1 MISKNVL
8 IFIIFISILCIT
20 IGLTLNI
27 NSYLQQP
34 RETII
39 YRYIPRTFQQEQDE
53 PVYVSDIFESMFT
66 QDSPWVRSINSIDN
80 RRQEAINK
88 YFISQY

>member
-1 MISKNVL
+1 MVSKNIL
-8 IFIIFISILCIT
+8 IIIIFVSILFIT

-27 NSYLQQP
+27 NSYLQHP
-34 RETII
+34 KETII
-39 YRYIPRTFQQEQDE
+39 YRYIPRTFEQEQNE
-53 PVYVSDIFESMFT
+53 PVYVSDIFETMFT

-80 RRQEAINK
+80 KKQEAINK